1 MDQLLVY
8 PLSERAIV
16 ISFGNT
22 ISLEIHK
29 KIIAARQ
36 ALENK
41 PFEGFIESVPAFNTL
56 TVYFDPLV
64 YAKSEP
70 PDKSPLFAHVRDYLI
85 QLAHQP
91 FAASAESFREHII
104 PVCYGGNHGPDLLD
118 VARTLKLDPVEII
131 RAHSQVK
138 YTVFMM
144 GFVPGFAYLG
154 ELPEALTVVRRPT
167 PRSKVAA
174 GSLGIAGRQ
183 TGIYPIEVPGGWQL
197 IGQTPLTLFN
207 PAKPSPALLSAGDQV
222 VFNPISAEE
231 FKHLKEQEK

>member
-1 MDQLLVY
+1 MI
-8 PLSERAIV
+8 R
-16 ISFGNT
+16 
-22 ISLEIHK
+22 
-29 KIIAARQ
+29 
-36 ALENK
+36 
-41 PFEGFIESVPAFNTL
+41 
-56 TVYFDPLV
+56 
-64 YAKSEP
+64 
-70 PDKSPLFAHVRDYLI
+70 LI
-85 QLAHQP
+85 HQP
-91 FAASAESFREHII
+91 FTISTESFREHTI
-104 PVCYGGNHGPDLLD
+104 PICYGGMHGPDLVD
-118 VARTLKLDPVEII
+118 VARNLQMDPLEII
-131 RAHSQVK
+131 RVHSQVK

-154 ELPEALTVVRRPT
+154 ELPDVLTVARRPT

-231 FKHLKEQEK
+231 FKHIKEQEK